1 LSEANACIDGFVGKA
16 SFREFSS
23 TFRTSESA
31 AIRMG
36 PYARH
41 DGCTAERGMAISQ
54 RSQAEPQRPV
64 VALLETRMSS
74 ELARLVEKH
83 GGRPL
88 CVPAVLEAPQTET
101 AAIQGLLDELAGGGR
116 DVVIF
121 MTGVAVSLLFEL
133 AEQLGRRAE
142 LVTSLKRVTTVCR
155 GPKPTAALRG
165 FGVPPTLSAREPF
178 TAAELIDAL
187 ADIEVSGKHLLLF
200 NYGERSET
208 LSETLL
214 ARQADLHEFW
224 LYRWLMPVDTTA
236 LERLVHRIVDRD
248 VDALAVTCQIQFRHL
263 YRVAERLD
271 LADEMIRALKSS
283 VVVAAVGPTCR
294 AILEVYGVE
303 PQVMPDHPK
312 MGPLVMALMRHLHS
326 RAGRETM
333 TLRGSATDLDHPT
346 ESAPRVTR
354 IQPKNP

>member
-1 LSEANACIDGFVGKA
+1 MMIERSSQTA
-16 SFREFSS
+16 S
-23 TFRTSESA
+23 
-31 AIRMG
+31 
-36 PYARH
+36 
-41 DGCTAERGMAISQ
+41 
-54 RSQAEPQRPV
+54 QRPV
-64 VALLETRMSS
+64 VALLEARMSS

-88 CVPAVLEAPQTET
+88 CVPAVLEAPQTEI
-101 AAIQGLLDELAGGGR
+101 AAIQAVLDELAAGCR

-142 LVTSLKRVTTVCR
+142 LVLSLKRVTTVCR

-187 ADIEVSGKHLLLF
+187 ADIEVSGRHLLLF

-208 LSETLL
+208 LSETLI
-214 ARQADLHEFW
+214 ARKADLHEFW
-224 LYRWLMPVDTTA
+224 LYRWLMPVDTKD
-236 LERLVHRIVDRD
+236 LEQLVRRIVDRE

-271 LADEMIRALKSS
+271 LEHEMIRALKSS
-283 VVVAAVGPTCR
+283 VVVGAVGPTCR
-294 AILEVYGVE
+294 AILEAHGVE
-303 PQVMPDHPK
+303 PQVVPDHPK

-333 TLRGSATDLDHPT
+333 KLRTSATDLEHPT
-346 ESAPRVTR
+346 PLGPLPRR
-354 IQPKNP
+354 IQPRNP